1 LAWFVLQYWNGS
13 SWYSGEFF
21 RQMEQS
27 YLVFYDSFITMRHGR
42 YPYVL
47 PAGATMIKTGNF
59 QADN

>member
-1 LAWFVLQYWNGS
+1 
-13 SWYSGEFF
+13 
-21 RQMEQS
+21 MEQS